1 MVEKIAKKYICV
13 GCALL
18 RFWVC
23 GSGVGPRHA
32 NLRQPVNSSF
42 HFSWLT
48 ETAHHSSF
56 QFPALASCCSEHQ
69 LYRVTSCVSEVPA
82 SGGNIPIIRVW
93 DMGHTGHGLGLQE
106 FDGHFFFFLHV
117 FSILIRSISFL
128 PSPSLRRRTASSSC
142 SYSVTWLFLFC
153 LFLPTQFPM
162 YFMSK

>member
-18 RFWVC
+18 RFWVR
-23 GSGVGPRHA
+23 GSGMGPRHA
-32 NLRQPVNSSF
+32 NVRQPVNSSF

-56 QFPALASCCSEHQ
+56 QFPALASCCSEHR
-69 LYRVTSCVSEVPA
+69 LYRVTSCVSEVSA
-82 SGGNIPIIRVW
+82 SGGSIPIIRVW
-93 DMGHTGHGLGLQE
+93 DISHWTWVRSSRVWRT
-106 FDGHFFFFLHV
+106 FFFFLHV

-162 YFMSK
+162 HFMSK